1 MGQTRYPSK
10 IWVFKS
16 RFSFKVRQHGQQQLY
31 LQCKVCW
38 ILYKMIGTPSF
49 SQPYL
54 YIQPTPQSPQKT
66 RSSTSVSSHVAITP
80 LLVHKIV
87 PTIPTNNLLLYTFAI
102 SHFHL
107 FACNHP
113 NNLQQK
119 YFPISTICK
128 ASCRYSCE
136 NWFFIPQIQKINI
149 LQVWQTIQS
158 TVFHTLNLL
167 SLLPYPTNTITGTQ
181 TKNQWLLLIFILS
194 LAFSYTNHG
203 PLHPYV
209 WKKSPFR
216 VE

>member
-16 RFSFKVRQHGQQQLY
+16 HFSFKVRQHGQQQLY

-54 YIQPTPQSPQKT
+54 CIQPTPQYPQKT
-66 RSSTSVSSHVAITP
+66 RSSTSVNSHLAITP
-80 LLVHKIV
+80 LLVHKIIL
-87 PTIPTNNLLLYTFAI
+87 TIPTNNPLLYTFAI

-107 FACNHP
+107 LAYNHP

-136 NWFFIPQIQKINI
+136 NWFFIPQIQKLIYYRCGKPSNLPFFI
-149 LQVWQTIQS
+149 PS
-158 TVFHTLNLL
+158 TYCNYFHTL
-167 SLLPYPTNTITGTQ
+167 
-181 TKNQWLLLIFILS
+181 LIPSQELKPKTS
-194 LAFSYTNHG
+194 DFS
-203 PLHPYV
+203 
-209 WKKSPFR
+209 WFSS
-216 VE
+216 

>member
-1 MGQTRYPSK
+1 MLNSLQNDRY
-10 IWVFKS
+10 
-16 RFSFKVRQHGQQQLY
+16 SFIFTTLFVHTTNATISTKNPFFY
-31 LQCKVCW
+31 
-38 ILYKMIGTPSF
+38 F
-49 SQPYL
+49 SQF
-54 YIQPTPQSPQKT
+54 S
-66 RSSTSVSSHVAITP
+66 RSYHTVTCSQI
-80 LLVHKIV
+80 I
-87 PTIPTNNLLLYTFAI
+87 PTIPTNNPLLYTFAI

-128 ASCRYSCE
+128 VSCRYSCE

-209 WKKSPFR
+209 WKKYPFR
-216 VE
+216 VK